1 MDKLRVNDRV
11 EVEIDG
17 VIYKSKIQ
25 SLDDNK
31 IYIDI
36 PLHNNEYLVLHEG
49 DDIKI
54 MTYAKELVVYE
65 LSSRVLGRGKDG
77 NVKVYELG
85 EAYEVKKIQRRDYV
99 RVNITRV
106 IKCESENSNFDA
118 LLLDL
123 SGGGVRLK
131 SSKELKVGDEI
142 IVSIRN
148 NEKIVKAKGKVIRI
162 EDSTNSKFNVIGV
175 QFVDIHNK
183 EREAIIKIVFEI
195 MRKQMELI

>member
-1 MDKLRVNDRV
+1 VDKLRVNDRV